1 MIQTV
6 RCNRCGRAIDAFVDV
21 AAGIPMGLTQQAI
34 QNKVQTAQ
42 IRHAD
47 SCPGRQLL
55 TSPPADRRSSAS
67 LPLAEPASAVARILG
82 RAGRRLRRLAL

>member
-6 RCNRCGRAIDAFVDV
+6 HCPRCGRALDAFVDV
-21 AAGIPMGLTQQAI
+21 AAGIPMGLTHQAI
-34 QNKVQTAQ
+34 QTKVQTAQ

-47 SCPGRQLL
+47 SCPARQLL
-55 TSPPADRRSSAS
+55 TSPPTDRRSSAPAARAGSSS
-67 LPLAEPASAVARILG
+67 LMARLLG